1 MVAIFGTSVTKFH
14 SDAGFAGPLS
24 MGISLGGT
32 PLSAVRSVQTTINQ
46 KNTATD
52 AYCKYALARWIIY
65 LKLEKSCGP
74 PGRSWPSSGTLYIL
88 LCALSQCRE
97 WLQKPQLAMT
107 VNHRNQLLPLSLRG
121 RPNLLRKH
129 HNAACRVLGLIN

>member
-32 PLSAVRSVQTTINQ
+32 PLSAVRS
-46 KNTATD
+46 ATD

-65 LKLEKSCGP
+65 LKLEKS
-74 PGRSWPSSGTLYIL
+74 
-88 LCALSQCRE
+88 
-97 WLQKPQLAMT
+97 
-107 VNHRNQLLPLSLRG
+107 
-121 RPNLLRKH
+121 
-129 HNAACRVLGLIN
+129 